1 LEDLRSKMKEGE
13 NFLEKLMRKIP
24 GFEGYKNR
32 EQSRTADQI
41 QRKFMSQ
48 KITEHKA
55 KLTDVGQEM
64 IRSGNV
70 DQIEEVDRIS
80 KILDKVNEKIEHAA
94 HGYSGLFDAVR
105 IGEMELDTLYEYDLG
120 MIDNISAIGEGI
132 DAVMSSLESEGGD
145 PKNRLRD
152 LEKTLK
158 ALDQK
163 ITDRKKVVMG
173 VE

>member
-1 LEDLRSKMKEGE
+1 MEDLRSKMKEGE

-24 GFEGYKNR
+24 GFEGYKNK

-48 KITEHKA
+48 QVTELKG
-55 KLTDVGQEM
+55 KLTEVGQEM
-64 IRSGNV
+64 IRSGKM
-70 DQIEEVDRIS
+70 DQIEELDRIG
-80 KILDKVNEKIEHAA
+80 KILDKVNEKIEHAT
-94 HGYSGLFDAVR
+94 HGYSGIFDAVR

-132 DAVMSSLESEGGD
+132 DAVMAALESDSGD
-145 PKNRLRD
+145 PKTRLRD
-152 LEKTLK
+152 LEKTIK
-158 ALDQK
+158 SLDQK
-163 ITDRKKVVMG
+163 LTDRKKVVMG